1 MKKLFALILALMMV
15 LSLAACGG
23 DDDKTPSSD
32 NKTPSST
39 QQQEQNT
46 PDPDEGEDE
55 PDNSGS
61 EETPDPGTSGSA
73 GGSTIADANAYLTE
87 RGFDGFTFPED
98 LTVSKLELMDS
109 PATVAGMVEVTFS
122 PVEKER
128 YEEILQALFSGTGMT
143 ALAGTGEAA
152 ASLDDCVSILSAD
165 EMIVHDF
172 NFQEPDWNYSV
183 TVTYYPNGGEHGLYG
198 TIEAQTLYINIQH
211 GMKK

>member
-1 MKKLFALILALMMV
+1 MKKLFALLLALMMV

-23 DDDKTPSSD
+23 GDDDKTPSSD
-32 NKTPSST
+32 DKTPSST
-39 QQQEQNT
+39 QQQEQNK

-55 PDNSGS
+55 PDNSG
-61 EETPDPGTSGSA
+61 EATDPGTSGNA
-73 GGSTIADANAYLTE
+73 GGSTIADANAYLAE

-109 PATVAGMVEVTFS
+109 PATVAGMVEVTFC
-122 PVEKER
+122 PVEKDR

-152 ASLDDCVSILSAD
+152 ASLDDCLSILSSD
-165 EMIVHDF
+165 EMIDHDF
-172 NFQEPDWNYSV
+172 TFQEPDWNYSV
-183 TVTYYPNGGEHGLYG
+183 NITYYPNGGEHGLYG
-198 TIEAQTLYINIQH
+198 TIEAKTLYIDIQH